1 MALDRKFLQDV
12 EVLIDIAHRASS
24 DESAKANKTNIS
36 STSSGSG
43 HTNISETPSNQSSKK
58 PKSRL
63 SKIQKAFILAEILP
77 RKY

>member
-1 MALDRKFLQDV
+1 MGLNRKFLQDV
-12 EVLIDIAHRASS
+12 EELIDIAHRASS
-24 DESAKANKTNIS
+24 DEAAKATKPSNN
-36 STSSGSG
+36 STSSGPDHG
-43 HTNISETPSNQSSKK
+43 NNAETSKK

>member
-12 EVLIDIAHRASS
+12 EELIDIAHRASS
-24 DESAKANKTNIS
+24 DESAKADKTDIR

-43 HTNISETPSNQSSKK
+43 HTNISETPSNQTSNK
-58 PKSRL
+58 PKGRL
-63 SKIQKAFILAEILP
+63 SKIQKALILAEILQ

>member
-12 EVLIDIAHRASS
+12 EELIDIAHRASS
-24 DESAKANKTNIS
+24 DEATKNAKQGNSAIN
-36 STSSGSG
+36 
-43 HTNISETPSNQSSKK
+43 SETIHAKNPEAFTNQNSTK
-58 PKSRL
+58 PRSRL